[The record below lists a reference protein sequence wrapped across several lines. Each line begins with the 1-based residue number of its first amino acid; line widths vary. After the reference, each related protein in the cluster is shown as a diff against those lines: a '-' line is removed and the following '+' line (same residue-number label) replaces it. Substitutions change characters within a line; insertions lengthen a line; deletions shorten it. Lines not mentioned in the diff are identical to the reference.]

1 MIPRGLATQSMERQV
16 AAETLA
22 AALSPLSVRAIQQR
36 LERILIDDRE
46 LLISLQCQLEQ
57 IRRELR
63 LLNDDRIVRALDG
76 GDQPIRH

>member
-1 MIPRGLATQSMERQV
+1 MMQAQGSGLSIERQV

-22 AALSPLSVRAIQQR
+22 AALGPASARAIHRR
-36 LERILIDDRE
+36 LERLLIDDRE

-76 GDQPIRH
+76 VDRPVSN

>member
-1 MIPRGLATQSMERQV
+1 MMPIPSGNSIEREV

-36 LERILIDDRE
+36 LERLLIDDRE

-63 LLNDDRIVRALDG
+63 LLNDERIVRALDG
-76 GDQPIRH
+76 QDHPIRN

>member
-63 LLNDDRIVRALDG
+63 LLNDDRIVRALDP

>member
-1 MIPRGLATQSMERQV
+1 MMPMPQRSMIEREV

-76 GDQPIRH
+76 QDHSLRH

>member
-1 MIPRGLATQSMERQV
+1 MIAAGRSNSMERRV

-22 AALSPLSVRAIQQR
+22 AALSPLSIRSIQMR

-57 IRRELR
+57 IHRELR
-63 LLNDDRIVRALDG
+63 LLNNERIVHALDG
-76 GDQPIRH
+76 GDAPIRH

>member
-1 MIPRGLATQSMERQV
+1 MIPGGRPLSIERQV

-22 AALSPLSVRAIQQR
+22 AALSPLSVRAIQSR

-63 LLNDDRIVRALDG
+63 LLNDERIVHVLDG
-76 GDQPIRH
+76 GDVPIRH

>member
-1 MIPRGLATQSMERQV
+1 MMQIPHPSTMEREV

-22 AALSPLSVRAIQQR
+22 AALSPLSVRAIQRR
-36 LERILIDDRE
+36 LERILLDDRE

-63 LLNDDRIVRALDG
+63 LLNDERVVRALDA
-76 GDQPIRH
+76 GDHPIRH

>member
-1 MIPRGLATQSMERQV
+1 MMPGGHPTTMERQV

-22 AALSPLSVRAIQQR
+22 AALSPLSVRAIQRR
-36 LERILIDDRE
+36 LERILLDDRE

-63 LLNDDRIVRALDG
+63 LLNDERIVSALG
-76 GDQPIRH
+76 GIDPPISH

>member
-1 MIPRGLATQSMERQV
+1 MMPAPHDSTIERDV

-22 AALSPLSVRAIQQR
+22 AALGPLSVRAIQRR

-63 LLNDDRIVRALDG
+63 LLNDERIVRMVDG
-76 GDQPIRH
+76 QSLPIRH

>member
-1 MIPRGLATQSMERQV
+1 MISGGHSDSMARQI

-22 AALSPLSVRAIQQR
+22 AAMSPVSARSIQRR

-76 GDQPIRH
+76 GDPPFSH

>member
-1 MIPRGLATQSMERQV
+1 MITGGRDGTMARRV

-22 AALSPLSVRAIQQR
+22 AVLSPLSMRSVQQR
-36 LERILIDDRE
+36 LEKILIDDRE

-63 LLNDDRIVRALDG
+63 LLNDERIVHALDSR
-76 GDQPIRH
+76 DHPIQN

>member
-1 MIPRGLATQSMERQV
+1 MMTAPQGSTIEREV

-22 AALSPLSVRAIQQR
+22 AALSPHSVRAIQQR

-63 LLNDDRIVRALDG
+63 LLNDDRIVRVLAGQDR
-76 GDQPIRH
+76 PVAN

>member
-1 MIPRGLATQSMERQV
+1 MMPSPQGTTLERQV

-63 LLNDDRIVRALDG
+63 LLNNDRIVRVLDVQ
-76 GDQPIRH
+76 DHPISN

>member
-1 MIPRGLATQSMERQV
+1 MMPVPHGSTMEREV

-22 AALSPLSVRAIQQR
+22 AAMSPLSVRAIQQR

-57 IRRELR
+57 ICRELR
-63 LLNDDRIVRALDG
+63 LLNNDRIVRALDG
-76 GDQPIRH
+76 QDRPLRH

>member
-1 MIPRGLATQSMERQV
+1 MPIPSGNSIEREV

-36 LERILIDDRE
+36 LERLLIDDRE

-63 LLNDDRIVRALDG
+63 LLNDERIVRALDG
-76 GDQPIRH
+76 QDHPIRN

>member
-1 MIPRGLATQSMERQV
+1 MMPIPRGTTFEREI

-63 LLNDDRIVRALDG
+63 LLNDERIVRALDYQ
-76 GDQPIRH
+76 DHPVRN

>member
-1 MIPRGLATQSMERQV
+1 MMTAAQGNAMEREV

-22 AALSPLSVRAIQQR
+22 AALSPLSVRAIQRR

-63 LLNDDRIVRALDG
+63 LLNDDRIVRVLDG
-76 GDQPIRH
+76 QDRPVAN

>member
-1 MIPRGLATQSMERQV
+1 MISLPAGKTIEREV

-36 LERILIDDRE
+36 LERILLDDRE

-57 IRRELR
+57 IRREIR
-63 LLNDDRIVRALDG
+63 LLNDDRIVQALDFQ
-76 GDQPIRH
+76 DHPLRH

>member
-1 MIPRGLATQSMERQV
+1 MMAAPQGNTIEREV

-22 AALSPLSVRAIQQR
+22 AALSPHSVRAIQQR
-36 LERILIDDRE
+36 LESILIDDRE

-76 GDQPIRH
+76 QDRPVAN

>member
-1 MIPRGLATQSMERQV
+1 MMLPEPSLSMEKRV

-22 AALSPLSVRAIQQR
+22 AAMGPFSVRSIQRR
-36 LERILIDDRE
+36 LERLLIDDRE

-63 LLNDDRIVRALDG
+63 LLNDDRIVTALG
-76 GDQPIRH
+76 GESRPINN

>member
-1 MIPRGLATQSMERQV
+1 MMPLPQASSIERQV

-63 LLNDDRIVRALDG
+63 LLNDERIVRALDH
-76 GDQPIRH
+76 QEHSISN

>member
-1 MIPRGLATQSMERQV
+1 MMHGTQQTTIEREV

-22 AALSPLSVRAIQQR
+22 AALSPLSVRSIQRR
-36 LERILIDDRE
+36 LERLLLDDRE

-63 LLNDDRIVRALDG
+63 LLNDERIVRAVGSQDPPLS
-76 GDQPIRH
+76 H

>member
-1 MIPRGLATQSMERQV
+1 MMPGPRQSTMEREV

-22 AALSPLSVRAIQQR
+22 ASMGPLSMRSIQQR
-36 LERILIDDRE
+36 LERLLIDDRE

-63 LLNDDRIVRALDG
+63 LLNDERIVHALDG
-76 GDQPIRH
+76 GDPPVRH

>member
-1 MIPRGLATQSMERQV
+1 MARQV
-16 AAETLA
+16 TAETLA

-63 LLNDDRIVRALDG
+63 LLNDERIGHVLDG
-76 GDQPIRH
+76 ADRPIQH

>member
-1 MIPRGLATQSMERQV
+1 MMPVPHGSTMEREV

-22 AALSPLSVRAIQQR
+22 AAMSPLSVRAIQQR

-63 LLNDDRIVRALDG
+63 LLNNDRIVRALDG
-76 GDQPIRH
+76 QDRPLRH

>member
-1 MIPRGLATQSMERQV
+1 MMHGSAGQHDRAQV

-22 AALSPLSVRAIQQR
+22 AALSPLSVRAIQRR
-36 LERILIDDRE
+36 LERILLDDRE

-63 LLNDDRIVRALDG
+63 LLNDERIVRALDG
-76 GDQPIRH
+76 GDHPIRH

>member
-1 MIPRGLATQSMERQV
+1 MEKQI

-22 AALSPLSVRAIQQR
+22 ATMSPISVRSMQRR
-36 LERILIDDRE
+36 LERLLIDDRE

-63 LLNDDRIVRALDG
+63 LLNDERIVRALDG
-76 GDQPIRH
+76 GEPSFRH

>member
-1 MIPRGLATQSMERQV
+1 
-16 AAETLA
+16 
-22 AALSPLSVRAIQQR
+22 VRAIQQR

-63 LLNDDRIVRALDG
+63 LLNDERIVRALDA
-76 GDQPIRH
+76 GDHPIRH

>member
-1 MIPRGLATQSMERQV
+1 
-16 AAETLA
+16 
-22 AALSPLSVRAIQQR
+22 VRAIQQR

-63 LLNDDRIVRALDG
+63 LLNDERIVRALSR
-76 GDQPIRH
+76 GDHPISH